1 MIFNRAG
8 KIRIWCVSEKR
19 AEFTFREEHSL
30 FKRAQPKYKAREGE
44 SGYFKFGLKVQGLKE
59 KLRQHQ
65 VLLNPSRKS
74 SYVCVFCFIKKLRVV
89 GQRKDSSKEVLRR
102 KDNTKYF

>member
-30 FKRAQPKYKAREGE
+30 FKRAQPKYKTREGE
-44 SGYFKFGLKVQGLKE
+44 SGYFKFRLKAKGLKE

-65 VLLNPSRKS
+65 VLLNPPKKNCCNAIK
-74 SYVCVFCFIKKLRVV
+74 VFLCVFVF
-89 GQRKDSSKEVLRR
+89 
-102 KDNTKYF
+102 Y

>member
-19 AEFTFREEHSL
+19 AEFAFREEHSL
-30 FKRAQPKYKAREGE
+30 FKRAQPKYKTREGE
-44 SGYFKFGLKVQGLKE
+44 SGYFKFRLKAKGLKE

-74 SYVCVFCFIKKLRVV
+74 SCVCVCVCF
-89 GQRKDSSKEVLRR
+89 VLLS
-102 KDNTKYF
+102 NFE